1 MKYKRIGHQKT
12 YKPFEFVYEKIELT
26 EDFPID
32 KPDEECIK
40 ELSSRIE
47 AMARI
52 IYPHLYEE
60 MPLYRKMEELSPE
73 LKTVHWETGGKSIYS
88 IPKNQIPDTN
98 HSEPEEQKPLLQL
111 IQESKTVGELK
122 AYHLLVKV
130 EKDKEKREE
139 LSLAYDAVLEA
150 LQNQTA

>member
-40 ELSSRIE
+40 ELVDRIE
-47 AMARI
+47 NMAKVAYPNLYGKGAKIEVNPEYRHLLSQNPTSE
-52 IYPHLYEE
+52 IYNQPA
-60 MPLYRKMEELSPE
+60 
-73 LKTVHWETGGKSIYS
+73 TVT
-88 IPKNQIPDTN
+88 

-111 IQESKTVGELK
+111 IQESKTEKELK
-122 AYHLLVKV
+122 AWRLLIQVQKN
-130 EKDKEKREE
+130 KDE
-139 LSLAYDAVLEA
+139 LQKAYDEKMEQ
-150 LQNQTA
+150 LQNQLA